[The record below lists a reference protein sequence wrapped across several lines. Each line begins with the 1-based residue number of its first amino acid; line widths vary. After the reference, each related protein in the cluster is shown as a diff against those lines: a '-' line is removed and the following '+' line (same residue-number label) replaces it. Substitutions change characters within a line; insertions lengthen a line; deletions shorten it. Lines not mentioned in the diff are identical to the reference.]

1 MLCGYNQASCEHNE
15 IDVVRLQFRQ
25 QCLVECFSR
34 CKGLRGKAY
43 RINLLLFR
51 TLQRIRSCIVAD
63 DNRNLRVCDG
73 FPRQSH
79 PELPADSSPPETRTA
94 NLSITVLLF
103 LRFQC
108 GRSHMAYLLPGTD
121 GFHRCVY
128 IFRINSQYHT
138 DTHVEG
144 VVHHLL
150 VDIAFLCHQ
159 IKDRRYGVA
168 VFLVQQLRC
177 CL

>member
-1 MLCGYNQASCEHNE
+1 MADHIWRISC
-15 IDVVRLQFRQ
+15 
-25 QCLVECFSR
+25 
-34 CKGLRGKAY
+34 
-43 RINLLLFR
+43 
-51 TLQRIRSCIVAD
+51 
-63 DNRNLRVCDG
+63 
-73 FPRQSH
+73 
-79 PELPADSSPPETRTA
+79 
-94 NLSITVLLF
+94 
-103 LRFQC
+103 
-108 GRSHMAYLLPGTD
+108 GTD

-168 VFLVQQLRC
+168 VFLYNGYGVVFEHTRNVLVEAAYGDVAAC
-177 CL
+177 FYGYTGHL